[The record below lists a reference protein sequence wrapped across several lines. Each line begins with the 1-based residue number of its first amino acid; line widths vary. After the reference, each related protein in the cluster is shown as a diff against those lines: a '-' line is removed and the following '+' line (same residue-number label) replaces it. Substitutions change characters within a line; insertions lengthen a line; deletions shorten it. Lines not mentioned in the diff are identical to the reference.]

1 MFIDRHPNGYSQIK
15 PSVADNTH
23 RLNFTEQPFIFGIRL
38 EKNDG
43 TPIQLDGH
51 LFPIFTHVQREE
63 GGKTTR
69 TFLKT
74 VKCKNVIP
82 HEYHT
87 NIRDVDNFLC
97 PDLNQIKEMTLE
109 GDFFTEKFSILK
121 FSYSICNHDKINPK
135 CNDAKDVEDYFT
147 KETIWASA
155 IMTEVKYHINN
166 KNSPL
171 EVEII
176 EKYDIISPYKISFD
190 DFYMNEYRSESDY
203 AILNSEISINHEL
216 GVSKHK
222 SYTKV
227 IKNPPNPE
235 TNGKSNDPEDTALF
249 SANILFGSDLFF
261 YSRNYAKIQDFLG
274 RMLGIMKIVGF
285 IISFFSEDYCKLI
298 FKQFLINKLL
308 FFDKEIENLEMKK
321 ISKEEMN
328 ETIKKYFAGDNELQ
342 NKNISDRSSVS
353 LIPNI
358 LKDQNN
364 KNNTNNL
371 IKEDEKEI
379 PNFSKENEMNVLKEN
394 ENSKIGESKIL
405 KNEFLDELN
414 QNDERKEIK
423 KDDFTPYL
431 KETIQKYKESKNKFA
446 YTFIEALN
454 FIILGKEKVNDTQKV
469 INFYARKIIK
479 KFDIFYYLKNLRT
492 SKIITKSLFCS
503 EIVELLD
510 LVSSKEY
517 RINMKNEI
525 KDGNLNE
532 ENERNSRILNY
543 FMNSYKPT
551 KESTEHRI
559 MNYLIENN

>member
-1 MFIDRHPNGYSQIK
+1 MAFRKNNKVAPKFDKITISLASPEMILERSSGEVLKPETINYRTYKPERDGLFCERIFGPVKDWECHCGKYKRIRYKGIVCDRCGVEVTEKKVRRDRVGHINLVVPIAHIWYFRSLPNKIGYILGLPSKKLDMIIYYERYVVIQPGNAKNEEGEPIQKMDFLGGKMSFKINSMNNHQSLYGGCLSLIYYCLFLYFSFIFGFNMFIDRHPNGYSQIK

-87 NIRDVDNFLC
+87 NIRNVDNFLC

-190 DFYMNEYRSESDY
+190 NFYMNEYRSESDY

-249 SANILFGSDLFF
+249 SANILFGSDLYF

-298 FKQFLINKLL
+298 FKQFLI
-308 FFDKEIENLEMKK
+308 
-321 ISKEEMN
+321 
-328 ETIKKYFAGDNELQ
+328 
-342 NKNISDRSSVS
+342 
-353 LIPNI
+353 
-358 LKDQNN
+358 
-364 KNNTNNL
+364 
-371 IKEDEKEI
+371 
-379 PNFSKENEMNVLKEN
+379 
-394 ENSKIGESKIL
+394 
-405 KNEFLDELN
+405 
-414 QNDERKEIK
+414 
-423 KDDFTPYL
+423 
-431 KETIQKYKESKNKFA
+431 KF
-446 YTFIEALN
+446 
-454 FIILGKEKVNDTQKV
+454 K
-469 INFYARKIIK
+469 
-479 KFDIFYYLKNLRT
+479 
-492 SKIITKSLFCS
+492 
-503 EIVELLD
+503 
-510 LVSSKEY
+510 
-517 RINMKNEI
+517 
-525 KDGNLNE
+525 
-532 ENERNSRILNY
+532 
-543 FMNSYKPT
+543 
-551 KESTEHRI
+551 
-559 MNYLIENN
+559 